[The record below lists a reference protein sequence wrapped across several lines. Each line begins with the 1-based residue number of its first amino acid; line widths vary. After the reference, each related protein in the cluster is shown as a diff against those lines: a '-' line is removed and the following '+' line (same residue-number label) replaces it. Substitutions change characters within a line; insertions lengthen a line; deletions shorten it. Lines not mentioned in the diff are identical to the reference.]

1 MALLTAVMSKFMLP
15 ARGSCDSE
23 AVNAVLLTGPAGG
36 VNDRPSIRSCF
47 EGLGVGIRV
56 ALHLGGLGVGVRPLE
71 YCFRGLGTGILET
84 DPRFVGLGVLARR
97 TREANLACVT
107 VLLCGGESEISDG
120 AATALW

>member
-1 MALLTAVMSKFMLP
+1 MLP
-15 ARGSCDSE
+15 DRGTCDSE
-23 AVNAVLLTGPAGG
+23 AAYAALLMGPAGG

-56 ALHLGGLGVGVRPLE
+56 ALHLGGLGVGVRLLE
-71 YCFRGLGTGILET
+71 DCFRGLGTGILET

-120 AATALW
+120 AVTALW